1 MKQFFWVLLGLA
13 CCYQSLAQQK
23 SANDDAAPLHRAEKA
38 LTDIMVHDVF
48 SPNVASRIYAYANMA
63 AYEVAIK
70 GQTGYR
76 SLHGQLKSFP
86 LIPAPAAKIAG
97 SLSAAYAFLQVGKR
111 LVFSE
116 PMLED
121 SINQLLRWYRQ
132 KKISA
137 AAFQSSLDYG
147 RLVADSIIK
156 WLNRDQYRETRRMR
170 RYNFSKQEGK
180 WIPTPPGYMA
190 AVEPYWNKIRTLTLD
205 SASQF
210 QPALPT
216 AFSTDKNSLFYQQ
229 AYEVYQAGMQMTP
242 GERDI
247 ANFWDC
253 NPFALNTN
261 GHLNF
266 AGKKI
271 SPAGH
276 WMSITGIVCRQKSK
290 NLQESAAAYTLTAIA
305 LFDGFI
311 SCWDE
316 KYRSNLV
323 RPETYINAHID
334 EGWRPLLQTPP
345 FPEYTSGHS
354 VISTAAAEVLTAIF
368 GQGFSFS
375 DSSEMEFG
383 LPVRQFSSFEA
394 AATEAAISRLYGGI
408 HYRPAIENGQL
419 QGKNLGKWVIAHVQ
433 LRN

>member
-1 MKQFFWVLLGLA
+1 MRQFFGIIVMLA
-13 CCYQSLAQQK
+13 CCGVCLAQQK
-23 SANDDAAPLHRAEKA
+23 AWNNDAAPLHRAEKA
-38 LTDIMVHDVF
+38 LTDVMVHDVF
-48 SPNVASRIYAYANMA
+48 SPNLASRIYVYANMA

-70 GQTGYR
+70 GQAGYR

-86 LIPAPAAKIAG
+86 QIPAPTAKIAG
-97 SLSAAYAFLQVGKR
+97 SLSAAYAFLQVGRK

-121 SINQLLRWYRQ
+121 SINHLLRWYRHQ
-132 KKISA
+132 KNGTA
-137 AAFQSSLDYG
+137 NFQASLDYG
-147 RLVADSIIK
+147 RQVADSIIG
-156 WLNRDQYRETRRMR
+156 WLNGDQYRETRRLR

-210 QPALPT
+210 QPPLPT
-216 AFSTDKNSLFYQQ
+216 AFSTAKTSLFYQQ
-229 AYEVYQAGMQMTP
+229 AYEVYQAGRQMTAAQ
-242 GERDI
+242 RDI

-276 WMSITGIVCRQKSK
+276 WMSITGIACRQAGK
-290 NLQESAAAYTLTAIA
+290 NLPESAMAYTLTAIA

-323 RPETYINAHID
+323 RPETYINAHVD
-334 EGWRPLLQTPP
+334 EDWRPLLQTPP

-354 VISTAAAEVLTAIF
+354 VISTAAAEVLTDIF

-375 DSSEMEFG
+375 DNSETAYG
-383 LPVRQFSSFEA
+383 LPTRRFASFEEA
-394 AATEAAISRLYGGI
+394 AAEAALSRLYGGI
-408 HYRPAIENGQL
+408 QYRPAIENGQL
-419 QGKNLGKWVIAHVQ
+419 QGRKLGKWVLAHLK
-433 LRN
+433 LRD